1 MYYFPFLQLQDLAV
15 KPSLRDP
22 ELNSAECVTEGH
34 KPDINGT
41 GQSDRIIAILCCSI
55 LFSVLSG
62 PLLASYVMH
71 YKKTQLEKQRESRT
85 KDFCCCVLLDKP
97 RESRT
102 IDILCVVL
110 LVVFLCLLFYCI
122 ALAIQFRNFI
132 PVMYPLIAVVGFV
145 VGGCTHC
152 CCPIKINDEEVKWC
166 AMPCFVTCAN
176 LTAYHFCWLVIGIM
190 LNPTWGLAVLLVV
203 CLVIGVST
211 YTVFTYKSS
220 DSDNSCQTFF
230 SCLAAFLAICFLIV
244 VVILAGQSYHGR
256 KTADE
261 VLKDAFLYLISF
273 SFSWLYWKHIASKN
287 SPPSSSGIGL
297 AASSTTVAEDS
308 G

>member
-1 MYYFPFLQLQDLAV
+1 MAV
-15 KPSLRDP
+15 SPSIRDP
-22 ELNSAECVTEGH
+22 QLNYAECVTEGH
-34 KPDINGT
+34 KPDILAT
-41 GQSDRIIAILCCSI
+41 GQSYRVLIILCCSCF
-55 LFSVLSG
+55 FSILSG
-62 PLLASYVMH
+62 PLLTCYVML
-71 YKKTQLEKQRESRT
+71 YRGTRPVNERG
-85 KDFCCCVLLDKP
+85 
-97 RESRT
+97 T

-110 LVVFLCLLFYCI
+110 LVAFLCLFFYCI

-190 LNPTWGLAVLLVV
+190 LNPTWGLAVLLAV
-203 CLVIGVST
+203 CLVIGVFT
-211 YTVFTYKSS
+211 YTVFVFLSYE
-220 DSDNSCQTFF
+220 NHCCQSFF
-230 SCLAAFLAICFLIV
+230 SCLADLLAVCFLIV

-256 KTADE
+256 QTADE

-273 SFSWLYWKHIASKN
+273 SFSWLYWKHCASSQN
-287 SPPSSSGIGL
+287 SSPTSQPQPNPPSGSSG
-297 AASSTTVAEDS
+297 SSGYELVPRQ
-308 G
+308 

>member
-1 MYYFPFLQLQDLAV
+1 MAV
-15 KPSLRDP
+15 SPSIRDP
-22 ELNSAECVTEGH
+22 QLNYAECVTEGH

-41 GQSDRIIAILCCSI
+41 GQSDRIIAILCCSF

-71 YKKTQLEKQRESRT
+71 YKKTQLEKQRGSRT

-102 IDILCVVL
+102 IDILCVFL
-110 LVVFLCLLFYCI
+110 LVIFLSLFIYICI
-122 ALAIQFRNFI
+122 VLKSEFKNFI
-132 PVMYPLIAVVGFV
+132 PAIYLLIAVIGFV
-145 VGGCTHC
+145 VGGCKHYNC
-152 CCPIKINDEEVKWC
+152 AIEVNEVKVKWY
-166 AMPCFVTCAN
+166 AMLCFATCAN
-176 LTAYHFCWLVIGIM
+176 LTVYHFCWLLIGIM

-220 DSDNSCQTFF
+220 NSDNGCQTFS

-256 KTADE
+256 QTADE
-261 VLKDAFLYLISF
+261 VLKDGVLYIISV
-273 SFSWLYWKHIASKN
+273 SFSWLYWKHCASSQN
-287 SPPSSSGIGL
+287 SSPTSQPQPNPPSGSSG
-297 AASSTTVAEDS
+297 SSGYELVPRQ
-308 G
+308 